1 MSKAVKQLMVNDL
14 VRSLQ
19 GVTDIVAGSITGMTS
34 QDTVKFRAALRAKNV
49 RAMMVRNAMCARA
62 FDALGISYAQAMLEG
77 PTVLFF
83 GGDTMVDTAKAL
95 VEQAK
100 AFPALQIRS
109 GITGGQV
116 LSAADVTALSKLPRR
131 EEHPYIFYMGADFR
145 KLKAPSFWYDIVSV
159 AVVLSKYEFVR
170 DDLRF
175 LEMVAH
181 IKSKQDKDGFFTPES
196 VYLKLKDWDFGQKKV
211 LSPYLT
217 YLCWRIFERLK

>member
-62 FDALGISYAQAMLEG
+62 FDALGIPYAQAMLEG

-116 LSAADVTALSKLPRR
+116 LSAADVTALSKLPSR
-131 EEHPYIFYMGADFR
+131 EEILGT
-145 KLKAPSFWYDIVSV
+145 IVGG
-159 AVVLSKYEFVR
+159 L
-170 DDLRF
+170 
-175 LEMVAH
+175 
-181 IKSKQDKDGFFTPES
+181 
-196 VYLKLKDWDFGQKKV
+196 
-211 LSPYLT
+211 LSPASSVVSALMSPAQQVASQ
-217 YLCWRIFERLK
+217 IEKISERKEEPAAA